1 MDGTSPEIA
10 ASAQEKIQEMVR
22 RIVERFHPEKI
33 ILFGSYARGTAGPD
47 SDVDL
52 LVVKNVVGPKQQE
65 RLNIRL
71 ALRGIGLA
79 KDVIVVTPEEVE
91 RDKDLVGTI
100 IRPALREGKVLY
112 ERTL

>member
-22 RIVERFHPEKI
+22 RIVERFHPDKI

-52 LVVKNVVGPKQQE
+52 LVVKNVSGSKRQE
-65 RLNIRL
+65 RLAIRL
-71 ALRGIGLA
+71 ALSGIGLA
-79 KDVIVVTPEEVE
+79 KDIIVVTPEEVE
-91 RDKDLVGTI
+91 RYKDIVGTI
-100 IRPALREGKVLY
+100 IYPALREGKVLY
-112 ERTL
+112 ERTP